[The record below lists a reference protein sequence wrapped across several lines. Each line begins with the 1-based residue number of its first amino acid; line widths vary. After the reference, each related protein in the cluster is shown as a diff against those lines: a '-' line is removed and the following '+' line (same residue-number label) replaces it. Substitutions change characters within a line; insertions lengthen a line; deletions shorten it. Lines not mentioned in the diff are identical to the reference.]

1 MGPME
6 RGPTADLGTSS
17 VYIQLVFDTWRE
29 STMRTAPARMSSRQR
44 QLLRQA
50 IEHHGLDVVK
60 DAVVAWRYSPGMCG
74 DNHEGK
80 VMFELEP
87 LLSDADRVQRA
98 AERTRR
104 ARERGEAMVQ
114 LYVRDGQLS
123 LHNPAKRGI
132 GHFQGVRVVS

>member
-1 MGPME
+1 MALGPI
-6 RGPTADLGTSS
+6 ANQGTSP

-50 IEHHGLDVVK
+50 IERHGLDVVK
-60 DAVVAWRYSPGMCG
+60 DAVIGWRYSRSMCG
-74 DNHEGK
+74 DNHDGR

-87 LLSDADRVQRA
+87 LLADPDRVQRA

-104 ARERGEAMVQ
+104 ARERNEEMVR
-114 LYVRDGQLS
+114 LYVRDGKLS
-123 LHNPAKRGI
+123 LHNPAQRGI
-132 GHFQGVRVVS
+132 GNFGSVRVIS